1 MKCWQYNEMRSVF
14 LLLKLT
20 ERKERRKLRPLPF
33 LANKAKL
40 DVSYCLPLYVLF
52 IDVSGLITG
61 ELRLSYHKQH

>member
-1 MKCWQYNEMRSVF
+1 MKCWQYNEINYVF
-14 LLLKLT
+14 LLLQLT
-20 ERKERRKLRPLPF
+20 ERKERRKPRPLTF

-40 DVSYCLPLYVLF
+40 DVSYCFPLYVLF